1 MSLRNKSSDTVIKIL
16 TKYYG
21 FEIARQK
28 GSHVSLLNKEL
39 GKFVVVPRHNPIK
52 EPTLK
57 SILNQAGLT
66 KDDFL
71 KYL

>member
-1 MSLRNKSSDTVIKIL
+1 MSLRNKSSDAVIKIL

-28 GSHVSLLNKEL
+28 GSHISLENKESI
-39 GKFVVVPRHNPIK
+39 KVVIVPRYNPIK

-57 SILNQAGLT
+57 SILHQAGLT

>member
-28 GSHVSLLNKEL
+28 GSHVSLINKEL
-39 GKFVVVPRHNPIK
+39 GKVVVVPRHDTIK

-57 SILNQAGLT
+57 SILYQAGLT